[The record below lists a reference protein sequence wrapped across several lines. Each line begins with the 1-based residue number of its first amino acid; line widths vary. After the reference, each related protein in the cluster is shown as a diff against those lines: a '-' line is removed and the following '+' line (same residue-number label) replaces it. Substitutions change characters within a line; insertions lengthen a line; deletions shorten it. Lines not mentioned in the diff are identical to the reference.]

1 MRSMENPFK
10 FGTIVE
16 AEYFTDRKEEVAYIK
31 EFMQSANH
39 LVLISPRRFG
49 KSSLVAKAVK
59 ESRRKHITVNL
70 QQATSVSDLSAKLLK
85 EFFKV
90 HPLER
95 VRHLITHFRVIPTV
109 STNPVTGTMD
119 VSFQPV
125 ADETVLVE
133 DVLTLIEK
141 AHSEKNR
148 LIVVFDE
155 FQEIRDIAPKFDRQL
170 RSIMQQ
176 QKHINY
182 ILLGSQ
188 ESMMADIFENKKSPF
203 YHFGE
208 LMRLGKLPREDF
220 HRYLSERLAPVF
232 GEGHEGIADRI
243 LDYTGCH
250 PYYSQQLA
258 ANVWQ
263 VRALQPQTEDAVA
276 AAVGHIVLSHGLDYE
291 RLWMNFNRT
300 NRWILQRLVSGKPL
314 QSGEYR
320 TSTVYSA
327 LKRLQKDGY
336 VIYSNRYEMEDP
348 FFREWILQN
357 NN

>member
-1 MRSMENPFK
+1 MRNRENPFK

-16 AEYFTDRKEEVAYIK
+16 EEYFTDRVQEVAYICQFVK
-31 EFMQSANH
+31 SANH

-49 KSSLVAKAVK
+49 KSSVVAKAVK
-59 ESRRKHITVNL
+59 LTGRKHITVNI
-70 QQATSVSDLSAKLLK
+70 QQATSVNDLSAKLLR

-90 HPLER
+90 HPLEL
-95 VRHLITHFRVIPTV
+95 VRHLVTHFRVIPTI
-109 STNPVTGTMD
+109 STNAMTGAMD
-119 VSFQPV
+119 VSFQPDV
-125 ADETVLVE
+125 DADVMLE
-133 DVLTLIEK
+133 DVLTLIER
-141 AHSEKNR
+141 AHTEKDR
-148 LIVVFDE
+148 IIVVLDE
-155 FQEIRDIAPKFDRQL
+155 FQEIRDLDPKLDKKL
-170 RSIMQQ
+170 RSIMQE

-188 ESMMADIFENKKSPF
+188 ESMMTDIFENKKSPF

-208 LMRLGKLPREDF
+208 LMRLSKLPRGDF
-220 HRYLSERLAPVF
+220 YRYLSERLEEYFPENCRELANS
-232 GEGHEGIADRI
+232 I
-243 LDYTGCH
+243 LDYTDCH

-263 VRALQPQTEDAVA
+263 IGVLQPDTSDPVQA
-276 AAVGHIVLSHGLDYE
+276 AIRHIVTTHGLDYE

-300 NRWILQRLVSGKPL
+300 NKWILQRLSSGKPL

-336 VIYSNRYEMEDP
+336 VIYSDHYEMEDP
-348 FFREWILQN
+348 FFKEWIVTN
-357 NN
+357 NK